1 MSEPPLISVIIPAF
15 NAARVIGETLESVR
29 HQTFENFEVIMVDDS
44 STDDTSTIAQK
55 FCVSDPRFSLIRQAN
70 CGVSAARNRA
80 IHQARGEWIAFLDA
94 DDVWMPQKLERQM
107 DLGRQNPRAN
117 LLFTNF
123 YIWDGPHDLHIWLED
138 DHPLPEGD
146 VSRKL
151 VFSIS
156 HACDGSMSTAMVRR
170 EMFSSSGFFDP
181 DIAIC
186 EDWDLLLRM
195 ADHGLRVRGTREP
208 LARYRRWPGNVTN
221 QKLKMAEAQ
230 VRVLQKNLRTTQRPE
245 LRPLYQRSLNLAR
258 SRLELVRARQM
269 LDTSPE
275 KTPAAIWRAWRL
287 SPRQIKWL
295 MRYFLVAWPKFLG
308 GRATERIVHRKLM
321 QKF

>member
-15 NAARVIGETLESVR
+15 NAASVIGETLESVR
-29 HQTFENFEVIMVDDS
+29 HQTFENFEVIMVDDG
-44 STDDTSTIAQK
+44 STDDTSAIAQK

-80 IHQARGEWIAFLDA
+80 IRQARGEWIAFLDA

-123 YIWDGPHDLHIWLED
+123 YMWDDPHDLHIWLKD

-208 LARYRRWPGNVTN
+208 LARYRRWPGNVTS